1 MVLCFL
7 SCGYISSH
15 MCALVSDMVT
25 TLYEEGK
32 EKDFGLGGIT
42 IDLCLS
48 N

>member
-32 EKDFGLGGIT
+32 RRTLALEELLLT
-42 IDLCLS
+42 YA
-48 N
+48 